1 MRPIASSFALRLV
14 AVAVAIVV
22 FGSSCGHGE
31 NSGPAGAI
39 RFTNETENR
48 IALIV
53 TPTEAGLQ
61 WHFDRRAPQLPPIN
75 EPGETW
81 TFGNNVVP
89 SLDSYCQD
97 ESTYWF
103 VTPKEPVPD
112 YDGGVDPNRMWS
124 VNDVIVIEELIAPCW
139 DLKDE
144 YTVTGQ

>member
-1 MRPIASSFALRLV
+1 MAEAIASSFALRLV
-14 AVAVAIVV
+14 AAAVAIVV

-53 TPTEAGLQ
+53 TRTDRGLQ
-61 WHFDRRAPQLPPIN
+61 SSFDRVAQLPPIH

-81 TFGNNVVP
+81 SFGRDVDP
-89 SLDSYCQD
+89 SLESYCQD
-97 ESTYWF
+97 KSTYWF

-124 VNDVIVIEELIAPCW
+124 VDDVIVVEELIAPCW